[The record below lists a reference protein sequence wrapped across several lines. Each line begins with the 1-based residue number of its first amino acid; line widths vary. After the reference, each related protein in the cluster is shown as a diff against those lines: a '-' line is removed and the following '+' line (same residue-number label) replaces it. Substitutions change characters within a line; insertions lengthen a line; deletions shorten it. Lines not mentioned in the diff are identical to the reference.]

1 MKRPDTF
8 TITTFWMDLLLQPI
22 VLAAV
27 WLTVR
32 WALVDIGQASDLRT
46 WGAVPAWV
54 VSIPLLVTTVGW
66 LIIGFG
72 MLVKEEYWEF
82 RFISSGLS
90 IWALCCLI
98 GAALILLGFLRGSSD
113 FGVAGLLNLAGLML
127 MALTIVLPAWVDHSP
142 AAKVIRSARVWFV
155 LLTACA
161 GCLIAG
167 MVLGFP
173 YSFPRFPL
181 GIGAFFFLGLGLTEI
196 TFRKTSFP
204 WLLRLFQPR
213 VGGRE
218 YHDDF
223 PESAAWRI
231 EGIVKLLVGIGAA
244 VILVTG

>member
-1 MKRPDTF
+1 VKRPETF
-8 TITTFWMDLLLQPI
+8 TITTFWMDWLLQPI

-32 WALVDIGQASDLRT
+32 WALADASQASALGT
-46 WGAVPAWV
+46 WGAIPAWG
-54 VSIPLLVTTVGW
+54 VSVPLLVTAAGW

-82 RFISSGLS
+82 RFISSGLI
-90 IWALCCLI
+90 IWALCCLM
-98 GAALILLGFLRGSSD
+98 GAALILLGFLRGGSG
-113 FGVAGLLNLAGLML
+113 FGVAGILNFVGLLM
-127 MALTIVLPAWVDHSP
+127 MSLTIVLPAWVDHSP
-142 AAKVIRSARVWFV
+142 TDKVIRFARIWFV
-155 LLTACA
+155 LLTACV
-161 GCLIAG
+161 GCLTAG

-173 YSFPRFPL
+173 YNFPRFPL

-196 TFRKTSFP
+196 TFRKASFP

-213 VGGRE
+213 AGGRE

-231 EGIVKLLVGIGAA
+231 EGIVRMLVGIGAA
-244 VILVTG
+244 AILVIG

>member
-8 TITTFWMDLLLQPI
+8 TITTFWLDWLLFPI
-22 VLAAV
+22 VLGAV

-32 WALVDIGQASDLRT
+32 WALVDIGQASDLKT
-46 WGAVPAWV
+46 WGAVPAWA
-54 VSIPLLVTTVGW
+54 VSIPLLVTAAGW

-72 MLVKEEYWEF
+72 MLIKEEYWEF
-82 RFISSGLS
+82 RFISNGLI
-90 IWALCCLI
+90 IWALCCLM
-98 GAALILLGFLRGSSD
+98 GAALMLLGFLRGGSG
-113 FGVAGLLNLAGLML
+113 FGVAGLLNLVGLAL
-127 MALTIVLPAWVDHSP
+127 MSLTIVLPAWVDHSP
-142 AAKVIRSARVWFV
+142 VDKVIRSARVWFV
-155 LLTACA
+155 LLTACV

-167 MVLGFP
+167 IVLGFP

-218 YHDDF
+218 YHGAF

-231 EGIVKLLVGIGAA
+231 EGIVKMLVGTGAA
-244 VILVTG
+244 VILVIG